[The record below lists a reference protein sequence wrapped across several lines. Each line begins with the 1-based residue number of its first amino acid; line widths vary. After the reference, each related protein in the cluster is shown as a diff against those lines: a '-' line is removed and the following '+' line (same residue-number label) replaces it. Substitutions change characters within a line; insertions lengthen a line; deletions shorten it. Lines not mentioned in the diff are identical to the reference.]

1 MRRREFL
8 TVAAVPCTRAAT
20 PAFSRRAP
28 AYDLVLKGGHV
39 IDVANGINRKMD
51 VAVQAGKIARVDAN
65 IASDE
70 AKTAIGV
77 SGQ

>member
-1 MRRREFL
+1 M
-8 TVAAVPCTRAAT
+8 
-20 PAFSRRAP
+20 
-28 AYDLVLKGGHV
+28 